1 MQGFGEGVPY
11 GDADDKPGAPPS
23 LLEKSDV
30 PGPKA
35 SLLEKSDD
43 DEEVAVIG
51 AGFVK

>member
-1 MQGFGEGVPY
+1 
-11 GDADDKPGAPPS
+11 
-23 LLEKSDV
+23 LLEKSDE